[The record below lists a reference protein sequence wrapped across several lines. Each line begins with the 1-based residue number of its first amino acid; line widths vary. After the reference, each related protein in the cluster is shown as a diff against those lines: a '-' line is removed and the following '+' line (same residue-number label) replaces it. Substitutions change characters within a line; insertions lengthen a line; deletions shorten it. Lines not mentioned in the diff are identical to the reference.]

1 MKLMLMTM
9 TTQRHRCIA
18 ASGRSSFPAGFVS
31 YPELQQKNEEKL
43 KETQGLS
50 PVPKPQA
57 SHSLS
62 MILLYLLSPTSV
74 KSIKET
80 QGLSLIPK
88 SYFPSNFFL
97 SQPVCYPQ
105 LQQKMN

>member
-50 PVPKPQA
+50 PVPKPQ
-57 SHSLS
+57 SLSLS
-62 MILLYLLSPTSV
+62 MILS
-74 KSIKET
+74 
-80 QGLSLIPK
+80 LSLIPNIMK
-88 SYFPSNFFL
+88 KYQMKLKVCPSFPNPISYLIFYL
-97 SQPVCYPQ
+97 SLSVI
-105 LQQKMN
+105 LNSSKR